1 MKVCPDCKYPNPDS
15 WDKCEIC
22 KTDLKGVRPT
32 AAAPVQ
38 AARSSLWQALAGLAA
53 ALVLAGGSIYLYRHI
68 GRTVSSS
75 KTASADV
82 PEIVVTPAGKQ
93 LLAPQTPDLP
103 GKKAEKASGDAEA
116 LLSSMAELKYPGEEE
131 ISYLKKSLSDSAP
144 RVRAEA
150 LMTLTAWVHNGADY
164 VPGAGELFVRALA
177 DQNNY
182 VRATAALQLELLC
195 SGLPEGMTLAQAQWF
210 SSGDP
215 APVMKELEARMPLLL
230 AEPHENVRVAA
241 VMLASAMQLPRWE
254 QTMRDIMEKDQD
266 IMVRIAAAGA
276 LSRIGDKKATAFL
289 LLQASNEDEELR
301 GGVANLLA
309 LSQDPRAD
317 AALKTLA
324 QDKSPSV
331 RVTAQGALEMRK
343 PLPARSPQA
352 RRSAK

>member
-38 AARSSLWQALAGLAA
+38 AARNSLWQALAGLAA
-53 ALVLAGGSIYLYRHI
+53 ALILVGGSVYLYQRI
-68 GRTVSSS
+68 GRTAAPA
-75 KTASADV
+75 KTEAANV
-82 PEIVVTPAGKQ
+82 PDIVVTPAGKQ
-93 LLAPQTPDLP
+93 LLLPQTPEAP
-103 GKKAEKASGDAEA
+103 AKMGKASGDTEA
-116 LLSSMAELKYPGEEE
+116 VLSSMAELKYPGEEE
-131 ISYLKKSLSDSAP
+131 ISYLKKSLSDTAP

-150 LMTLTAWVHNGADY
+150 LMTLASWVHNGADY
-164 VPGAGELFVRALA
+164 VPGAGELFVRALG

-182 VRATAALQLELLC
+182 VRATAALQLEILC
-195 SGLPEGMTLAQAQWF
+195 SALPEGMTLSQAQWF
-210 SSGDP
+210 SSGDA
-215 APVMKELEARMPLLL
+215 APVLKELESRLQLLL
-230 AEPHENVRVAA
+230 TEPHENVRVAA
-241 VMLASAMQLPRWE
+241 VMLASAVRPPRWE
-254 QTMRDIMEKDQD
+254 QAMRDIMEKDQD
-266 IMVRIAAAGA
+266 IMVRVAAAGA
-276 LSRIGDKKATAFL
+276 LSRTGDKKATAFL
-289 LLQASNEDEELR
+289 LLQAGNEDEELR

-343 PLPARSPQA
+343 PLPARSSQA